1 MSTDELQIIKERAKD
16 VGAMIA
22 ERKQRL
28 AEIPN
33 DLGIKLTLSSLQAH
47 LNDLNRQALLLQAE
61 EERALVDLRLIGS
74 QVTNGTI
81 RLGLI
86 AKIAAPLAEVLTAA
100 AHKAR
105 YQDDDKPA
113 SWAMVSS
120 MLDLRLAGLG
130 AGSTRLY
137 LTGNA
142 AEDLTGHSLFDAS
155 MRQLFALLNADQES
169 FFESVHEMG
178 PRASRAAETL
188 LKVMEAEE
196 VSAELNWTS
205 VAAKAYHWEG
215 RTDRITR
222 LRAMLEQTEERQTE
236 VVQLRGAISM
246 VSDTTRMHIR
256 EDGKSKVTKI
266 KYRRDQLPL
275 IADLTVGQRVVL
287 EVERTSFYDKGEQ
300 RLIER
305 FRLGDVLPI

>member
-1 MSTDELQIIKERAKD
+1 MNADELQNIKQRAKE
-16 VGAMIA
+16 VSGMIS
-22 ERKQRL
+22 ERERRL
-28 AEIPN
+28 DEKPN
-33 DLGIKLTLSSLQAH
+33 DLGIKLTLSSLRAH
-47 LNDLNRQALLLQAE
+47 LNDLDRQALLMQAE
-61 EERALVDLRLIGS
+61 EERALVDLRLIGN

-81 RLGLI
+81 RLALI

-105 YQDDDKPA
+105 YQDDEKPG

-120 MLDLRLAGLG
+120 MLDLRLAGLS

-205 VAAKAYHWEG
+205 VSAQAYHWEG
-215 RTDRITR
+215 RTDRITQ

-236 VVQLRGAISM
+236 VVRLRGAISM
-246 VSDTTRMHIR
+246 VSDTTRIHIR
-256 EDGKSKVTKI
+256 EDGKTKVTKI

-275 IADLTVGQRVVL
+275 IADLTVGRRVVL

-305 FRLGDVLPI
+305 FSLGDVLPI